1 MSAPKTVF
9 CDIDGTLVPHTGDT
23 IKNLSNWSNALPG
36 AIDAIRNWDRANY
49 RIILTTGRKES
60 TRAATEKQLN
70 LYGIVY
76 DDLLMGL
83 PNGDRI
89 ILNDRKNRGAIN
101 TAYAINL
108 VRNQGLEN
116 VDITSKNITIPDH
129 FLFTKNVTPWGYEEL
144 LECNDKYAVKKI
156 FMNKDNKSSIH
167 YHELKKETITL
178 LGGLLRIYIGTS
190 LEDLTSKIYKSGET
204 ITIEPY
210 TIHRMEAVEDCLYME
225 TSTNELWD
233 VVNLDSMYAL
243 VNKNV

>member
-1 MSAPKTVF
+1 MSVPKTVF

-23 IKNLSNWSNALPG
+23 IKNLSNWSNPLPG
-36 AIDAIRNWDRANY
+36 VIEAIRNWDRSNY

-83 PNGDRI
+83 PNGDRVI
-89 ILNDRKNRGAIN
+89 INDRKNKGAIN

-116 VDITSKNITIPDH
+116 IDLASKNITIPDQ
-129 FLFTKNVTPWGYEEL
+129 FLFTKNITPFGYEEL

-156 FMNKDNKSSIH
+156 FMNKDTKSSIQ
-167 YHELKKETITL
+167 YHELKRKTITVL
-178 LGGLLRIYIGTS
+178 SGLLHIYIGTS
-190 LEDLTSKIYKSGET
+190 LEDLKNKIYKSEET
-204 ITIEPY
+204 ITIDPY
-210 TIHRMEAVEDCLYME
+210 TIHRLIAMEDCLYME
-225 TSTNELWD
+225 ISTNELWD
-233 VVNLDSMYAL
+233 L
-243 VNKNV
+243 VNVDGALTSK